1 MPAFN
6 PGKERSRANKWWYF
20 CFPIDVTMSEGG
32 TAEAGQGSSSN
43 PSSHLPWHLIPS
55 FDPGETDL
63 TEYSRRLEFLAGI
76 WPQEQLSQLAPRAAL
91 QCKGSAFQKVVRI
104 APEKLKVPSVEGVK
118 LLVTT
123 LGGVWGRRRW
133 KIALRSL
140 RRPFLDSRRD
150 RMRAMS
156 LMLLAMT
163 FFSRIW

>member
-1 MPAFN
+1 
-6 PGKERSRANKWWYF
+6 
-20 CFPIDVTMSEGG
+20 MSEGG
-32 TAEAGQGSSSN
+32 TVEAGQGSSSN

-76 WPQEQLSQLAPRAAL
+76 WPQEQLQQLAPRAAL

-123 LGGVWGRRRW
+123 LGGVWGRLHWR
-133 KIALRSL
+133 IDLRSL
-140 RRPFLDSRRD
+140 RRPFLDSHRGQ
-150 RMRAMS
+150 MRAMS
-156 LMLLAMT
+156 LTWLAMT
-163 FFSRIW
+163 SSLRTW